1 MKVDLKPNLNGVPNL
16 EKKRKYIIIVVVFV
30 LLTIPIFFGLYVET
44 IFLQVSNLYAIII
57 LFGGLIVL
65 LSLGELIDKYGL
77 NIESLEAISKHD
89 IIHVLTEKKNRLNTL
104 LLFIITMIMEEL
116 IFRYYLISFLYH
128 SRGLSLVLALFISSL
143 VFSLYHIHT
152 WFTFKN
158 VRILGIFLSNSF
170 LLGLF
175 LGFLFLTLGF
185 FYCIIIHSII
195 AFLFYFNL
203 VNRYFKT
210 K

>member
-1 MKVDLKPNLNGVPNL
+1 M
-16 EKKRKYIIIVVVFV
+16 EKRRKYVIIVVVFT
-30 LLTIPIFFGLYVET
+30 LLTIPIFFGLFVET

-57 LFGGLIVL
+57 LFGGLVIL
-65 LSLGELIDKYGL
+65 LSVGELIDVYGF
-77 NIESLEAISKHD
+77 NILSLEAIKEHD
-89 IIHVLTEKKNRLNTL
+89 VIKSLTEKKDRLITL

-116 IFRYYLISFLYH
+116 IFRYYLISILFH
-128 SRGLSLVLALFISSL
+128 SLDLNMILVLIISSL

-152 WFTFKN
+152 WFIFRN
-158 VRILGIFLSNSF
+158 MRILGIFLSYSF

-175 LGFLFLTLGF
+175 LGFIFLTLGF
-185 FYCIIIHSII
+185 FYCLILHPII
-195 AFLFYFNL
+195 AFLIYFNL

>member
-1 MKVDLKPNLNGVPNL
+1 MKVNLKPNINGVSNL
-16 EKKRKYIIIVVVFV
+16 EKKRKYLIIVVVFV

-77 NIESLEAISKHD
+77 NIESLEAIKKHD
-89 IIHVLTEKKNRLNTL
+89 IIQVLTDKKNRLNTL

-128 SRGLSLVLALFISSL
+128 SQGLSIILALFISSL

-170 LLGLF
+170 LLGFF
-175 LGFLFLTLGF
+175 LGYIFLSLGF
-185 FYCIIIHSII
+185 FYCIILHSLI

-203 VNRYFKT
+203 VNRYFK
-210 K
+210 KK

>member
-1 MKVDLKPNLNGVPNL
+1 MKVDLKPNLNGVSNL

-89 IIHVLTEKKNRLNTL
+89 IIHVLTEKKNRLKTL